1 MKGRLKK
8 SMAALLTLVFLLAL
22 LPAGTMA
29 ANVASGSC
37 GKYLTWTLDAD
48 GVLTISGTGDM
59 KNYDYESNV
68 PWYNRR
74 GEVRTVI
81 ISEGV
86 TGIGRSAFYGCSGLT
101 SLTIPASLT
110 SIDVNAFSGSSLT
123 SFSVASGNPNYISE
137 DGVLFSKDKTKLI
150 KYPTAKQGAYT
161 IPASVTSI
169 GSYAFYDCSGLTSL
183 NIPSGVTIL
192 SYFAFAGCSGL
203 TNVTIPEGVILIE
216 DGAFHGC
223 SGLKSLTIPTSV
235 THIDGG
241 WTFYGCDGLTSV
253 TILSNAKIAGCFRN
267 CRGLTSLSVTF
278 DNPFYSSEDGVLFN
292 KDKTELIMYPG
303 GKQGAYT
310 IPSSVTSIESSAFSG
325 CSGLTSLTIPSN
337 VTNIG
342 DGAFA
347 SSTEYVSILTDITVA
362 SDNPYYSSEDGVL
375 FNKDKTELIIY
386 PGGKQGA
393 YTIPPSVTSIG
404 DHAFAWCDSLTS
416 VTIPSGVT
424 SIGNDA
430 FYDCS
435 GLTIVTIPLSV
446 TSIGDFAFY
455 GCSGLKVVFYG
466 GSRDEWNALSLDYTN
481 DSLSDALIRYNNI
494 ATIRKQ
500 PENFTGGIGD
510 AVSFIVE
517 ATGDGLSYQWQYS
530 SDGGRTWGNSG
541 LPGNKTATLSTTLT
555 EARLIYR
562 FRCVVIDSSG
572 NSVTSDAVRMI
583 KQTPAA
589 ELAITLQPID
599 YTGRV
604 GDAVSFSISAAGDR
618 LSYQWQYSSDG
629 GKTWGNSGLP
639 GNKTATLSTTLTE
652 ARLIYRFRCVITDG
666 GGNMLNS
673 DIVRMIKAAPTL
685 YITEQP
691 TDFTGSIGDAV
702 SFTVTASGSD
712 LTYQWQYSSDG
723 GKTWSSSG
731 LPGNKTATLSTT
743 LTEARLIYRFRCVIT
758 DSNGKTVN
766 SNIVRMLKK
775 AAPALA
781 ITSQPV
787 NFSGQ
792 LGDAVSFTV
801 AASGDGLSYQW
812 QYSSDGGRTWGNSGL
827 PGNKTA
833 TLSTTLTEARLIYR
847 FRCVITDG
855 GGNMLNSD
863 IVRMIKAAPALAIT
877 AQPVDLSGQLGDT
890 VSFTVGAV
898 GNGLSYQWQY
908 SSDGGKTWG
917 NSGLP
922 GNDTA
927 TLSTTLTEVRLVYR
941 FRCVVTDGSGN
952 KLNSD
957 IVRMK
962 KADPALAI
970 TSQPADF
977 TGSIGD
983 AVSFTVTASG
993 SDLTYQWQYSSD
1005 GGKTWG
1011 SSGLPGNKTA
1021 TLTTTLTEARLI
1033 YRFRC
1038 VVTDGS
1044 GNKLNSDIVRMMKAN
1059 SDILD

>member
-1 MKGRLKK
+1 MKGIIKK
-8 SMAALLTLVFLLAL
+8 SAAVLLSLMLLLAL
-22 LPAGTMA
+22 LPEGAAAVNTLTSGICG
-29 ANVASGSC
+29 ANVA
-37 GKYLTWTLDAD
+37 WMLDSA
-48 GVLTISGTGDM
+48 GVLTISGTGEMED
-59 KNYDYESNV
+59 YDYGDA
-68 PWYNRR
+68 PWSDLSD
-74 GEVRTVI
+74 GIKTAV

-86 TGIGRSAFYGCSGLT
+86 TSIGDYAVSGCSGLT
-101 SLTIPASLT
+101 SVTIPS
-110 SIDVNAFSGSSLT
+110 
-123 SFSVASGNPNYISE
+123 
-137 DGVLFSKDKTKLI
+137 
-150 KYPTAKQGAYT
+150 
-161 IPASVTSI
+161 SVTSI
-169 GSYAFYDCSGLTSL
+169 GESAFYDCSGLTS
-183 NIPSGVTIL
+183 
-192 SYFAFAGCSGL
+192 
-203 TNVTIPEGVILIE
+203 VTIP
-216 DGAFHGC
+216 
-223 SGLKSLTIPTSV
+223 SSV
-235 THIDGG
+235 TSIGDSA
-241 WTFYGCDGLTSV
+241 FYDCSSLTSV
-253 TILSNAKIAGCFRN
+253 TIPSSVTSIGLLAFDLCI
-267 CRGLTSLSVTF
+267 GLTDIYVASWNANYRSEDGVLFNKDKTELICYPAGKQGAYIVPSSVTSISDYAF
-278 DNPFYSSEDGVLFN
+278 DCCVGLTDIFVASGNANYRSEDGVLFN

-347 SSTEYVSILTDITVA
+347 YSTEYVSILTDITVA

-723 GKTWSSSG
+723 GKTW
-731 LPGNKTATLSTT
+731 
-743 LTEARLIYRFRCVIT
+743 
-758 DSNGKTVN
+758 
-766 SNIVRMLKK
+766 
-775 AAPALA
+775 
-781 ITSQPV
+781 
-787 NFSGQ
+787 
-792 LGDAVSFTV
+792 
-801 AASGDGLSYQW
+801 
-812 QYSSDGGRTWGNSGL
+812 
-827 PGNKTA
+827 
-833 TLSTTLTEARLIYR
+833 
-847 FRCVITDG
+847 
-855 GGNMLNSD
+855 
-863 IVRMIKAAPALAIT
+863 
-877 AQPVDLSGQLGDT
+877 
-890 VSFTVGAV
+890 
-898 GNGLSYQWQY
+898 
-908 SSDGGKTWG
+908 
-917 NSGLP
+917 
-922 GNDTA
+922 
-927 TLSTTLTEVRLVYR
+927 
-941 FRCVVTDGSGN
+941 
-952 KLNSD
+952 
-957 IVRMK
+957 
-962 KADPALAI
+962 
-970 TSQPADF
+970 
-977 TGSIGD
+977 
-983 AVSFTVTASG
+983 
-993 SDLTYQWQYSSD
+993 
-1005 GGKTWG
+1005 G